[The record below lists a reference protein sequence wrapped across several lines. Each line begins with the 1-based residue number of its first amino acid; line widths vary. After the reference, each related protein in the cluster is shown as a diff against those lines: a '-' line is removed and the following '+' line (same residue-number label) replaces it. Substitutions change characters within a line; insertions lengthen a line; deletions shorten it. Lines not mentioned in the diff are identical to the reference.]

1 MNLAISVTLST
12 VTNCRSMFQ
21 KMNCIRLL
29 SSFSYLP
36 RNEYANQNCGTLPV
50 SDARKCLF
58 HKAKSRSGAT
68 MAP

>member
-12 VTNCRSMFQ
+12 VKLSIDVLEINLSS
-21 KMNCIRLL
+21 N

-50 SDARKCLF
+50 SDARRCLF
-58 HKAKSRSGAT
+58 HKARSRSEAT
-68 MAP
+68 MAL